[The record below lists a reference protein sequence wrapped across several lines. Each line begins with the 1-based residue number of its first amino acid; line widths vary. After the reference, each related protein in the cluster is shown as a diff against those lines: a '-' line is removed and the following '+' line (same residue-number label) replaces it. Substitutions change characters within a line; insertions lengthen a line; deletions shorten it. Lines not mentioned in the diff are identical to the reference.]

1 MDPIRIGC
9 QTYPWKL
16 RPERYAG
23 DLAHMASVTARAGFE
38 GLEAE
43 IVMLGSYFD
52 DPGRAREILDR
63 NGLSLAA
70 LVLHQDWR
78 GTEETAEET
87 ALSDRALRFL
97 RFFPGAMLMVSHH
110 AAAGDRSPDGA
121 ALSDRRERVL
131 SCMASVARR
140 AAEQGVAAAFHPNSS
155 PHSLF
160 RTREDY
166 DVMFGMLSRTCLG
179 WAPDVGHM
187 VNGGMD
193 PLETLRAG
201 RDLIRHVHFKDYAG
215 PGRWALMGEGTV
227 DWPAVVRFLSDAG
240 YGGWIVVEDE
250 SPAGETDPDGAV
262 LFNGA
267 YMRRFRRGKEDAK

>member
-1 MDPIRIGC
+1 MEEIRFGC

-16 RPERYAG
+16 LPERYAG

-43 IVMLGSYFD
+43 IVMLGTYFD
-52 DPGRAREILDR
+52 DPGRARAILEE
-63 NGLSLAA
+63 NGLTLAA

-78 GTEETAEET
+78 GREETPEEE

-97 RFFPGAMLMVSHH
+97 RFFPGARLMVSHH
-110 AAAGDRSPDGA
+110 AAAGDRSADPA
-121 ALSDRRERVL
+121 ALSDRRERAL

-140 AAEQGVAAAFHPNSS
+140 AAERSVVTAFHPNSS

-166 DVMFGMLSRTCLG
+166 DVMFDRLSRTCLG
-179 WAPDVGHM
+179 WVPDLGHM

-201 RDLIRHVHFKDYAG
+201 RALVRHVHFKDYAG
-215 PGRWALMGEGTV
+215 PGRWALMGQGTV
-227 DWPAVVRFLSDAG
+227 DWPAIVRYLSDTD

-250 SPAGETDPDGAV
+250 SPTGETDPDEAV

-267 YMRRFRRGKEDAK
+267 YMRRFRRGNEGNA